1 LNGTKKDQAHTKKHK
16 NGFFSELKRNKTLY
30 LMFMPVAIWYIAFR
44 YYPMAGIVVA
54 FKNYNYRD
62 GIFNSPWNGFDN
74 FEYFFKSGKALQV
87 TLNTVMYNVIFLLIY
102 IVCSALLAIL
112 LAELTNKIFK
122 KVAQTIIFL
131 PYFISWVVISSLVYR
146 LFDYNT
152 GVLNHLATMFGGEP
166 IDLATNTGIWY
177 FILPI
182 LYMFK
187 WVGYGSVLFLAAIVG
202 LDASCYE
209 AAKIDGANSFQKIK
223 FITIP
228 LLKPTTITL
237 VLLGVGR
244 IMRGEFD
251 MFYQMVGKN
260 SLLMDTTDI
269 IDTFVF
275 RSLMMNSNF
284 GMASASAFYQS
295 VLCFV
300 IIILVNKAV
309 KMVDADSAL
318 F

>member
-1 LNGTKKDQAHTKKHK
+1 MNNIKQNRVSKKK
-16 NGFFSELKRNKTLY
+16 NGFLAELKKNKMLY
-30 LMFMPVAIWYIAFR
+30 LMFLPTALWYLVFR

-54 FKNYNYRD
+54 FKNFNYRD
-62 GIFNSPWNGFDN
+62 GLFGSPWNGFQN

-87 TLNTVMYNVIFLLIY
+87 TLNTVMFNILFLLIY
-102 IVCSALLAIL
+102 ISFSALIAIL
-112 LAELTNKIFK
+112 FSELTNKIFK

-146 LFDYNT
+146 LFDYNS
-152 GVLNHLATMFGGEP
+152 GVLNHLIGLFGKQP
-166 IDLATNTGIWY
+166 IDLATNIGIWY
-177 FILPI
+177 FILPF

-187 WVGYGSVLFLAAIVG
+187 WVGYGSVLFLAAIAG

-209 AAKIDGANSFQKIK
+209 AAKIDGANVFQKIK

-251 MFYQMVGKN
+251 MFYQLVGKN
-260 SLLMDTTDI
+260 SLLIDSTDI
-269 IDTFVF
+269 IDTLVF
-275 RSLMMNSNF
+275 RSLMTNSNF
-284 GMASASAFYQS
+284 GMASATAFYQS
-295 VLCFV
+295 VLCF
-300 IIILVNKAV
+300 IIIIVVNKVV
-309 KMVDADSAL
+309 KKVDADSAL

>member
-1 LNGTKKDQAHTKKHK
+1 MSKNDRNITRMKKHRFVFFGEIWK
-16 NGFFSELKRNKTLY
+16 NKLLY
-30 LMFMPVAIWYIAFR
+30 MMFLPTALWYLVFR
-44 YYPMAGIVVA
+44 YYPMAGIVVS
-54 FKNYNYRD
+54 FKNFNYRD
-62 GIFNSPWNGFDN
+62 GIFRSPWNGLDN

-87 TLNTVMYNVIFLLIY
+87 TLNTIMYNALFLMIY
-102 IVCSALLAIL
+102 IICSALLAIL
-112 LAELTNKIFK
+112 LAELTNKVFK
-122 KVAQTIIFL
+122 KIAQTIIFL
-131 PYFISWVVISSLVYR
+131 PYFISWVVISSLIYR
-146 LFDYNT
+146 LFDYKT
-152 GVLNHLATMFGGEP
+152 GVFNHLITYFGGAP
-166 IDLATNTGIWY
+166 VDLATNTGIWY
-177 FILPI
+177 FLLPF

-209 AAKIDGANSFQKIK
+209 AAKIDGASAFQKIK
-223 FITIP
+223 YITIP

-244 IMRGEFD
+244 IVRGEFD
-251 MFYQMVGKN
+251 MFYQLVGKN
-260 SLLMDTTDI
+260 SLLMDKTDI
-269 IDTFVF
+269 IDTLVF

-284 GMASASAFYQS
+284 GMAAATAFYQS

-300 IIILVNKAV
+300 IIVVVNKIV

>member
-1 LNGTKKDQAHTKKHK
+1 LSKKNKDIAQAKKQK
-16 NGFFSELKRNKTLY
+16 DGFLSELKKNKLLY
-30 LMFMPVAIWYIAFR
+30 LMFLPTALWYIIFR
-44 YYPMAGIVVA
+44 YYPMAGIIVA
-54 FKNYNYRD
+54 FKNFNYRD
-62 GIFNSPWNGFDN
+62 GIFKSPWNGFDN

-87 TLNTVMYNVIFLLIY
+87 TLNTVMYNAIFLVIY
-102 IVCSALLAIL
+102 ILCSALLAIL
-112 LAELTNKIFK
+112 LAELTNKVFK
-122 KVAQTIIFL
+122 KISQTMIFL

-146 LFDYNT
+146 LLDYNT
-152 GVLNHLATMFGGEP
+152 GILNKIVIFFGGQS
-166 IDLATNTGIWY
+166 IDLATNTGVWY
-177 FILPI
+177 FILPY

-209 AAKIDGANSFQKIK
+209 AAKIDGANAFQRIK

-251 MFYQMVGKN
+251 MFYQLVGKN
-260 SLLMDTTDI
+260 SMLMDKTDI

-300 IIILVNKAV
+300 IIVAVNKAV
-309 KMVDADSAL
+309 KVIDADSAL

>member
-1 LNGTKKDQAHTKKHK
+1 MSKKTENITRAKKK
-16 NGFFSELKRNKTLY
+16 KMGFFHEVWKNKLLY
-30 LMFMPVAIWYIAFR
+30 LMFLPTALWYIIFR
-44 YYPMAGIVVA
+44 YYPMAGMVVS
-54 FKNYNYRD
+54 FKNFNYRD
-62 GIFNSPWNGFDN
+62 GIFKSPWNGFDN

-87 TLNTVMYNVIFLLIY
+87 TTNTIMYNALFLVIY
-102 IVCSALLAIL
+102 IVFSAGLAIF

-122 KVAQTIIFL
+122 KITQTIIFL

-146 LFDYNT
+146 LFDYKT
-152 GVLNHLATMFGGEP
+152 GVMNHLITYFGGSP

-177 FILPI
+177 FLLSF

-202 LDASCYE
+202 LDASCFE
-209 AAKIDGANSFQKIK
+209 AAKIDGAGAFQKIK
-223 FITIP
+223 YITIP

-244 IMRGEFD
+244 IVRGEFD
-251 MFYQMVGKN
+251 MFFQLVGKN
-260 SLLMDTTDI
+260 SLLMDKTDI
-269 IDTFVF
+269 IDTLVF

-284 GMASASAFYQS
+284 GMASATAFYQS

-300 IIILVNKAV
+300 IIVTVNKIV
-309 KMVDADSAL
+309 KMIDEDSAL